1 MSHPMARLR
10 RALRPASAWLPASMP
25 IAASPST
32 SIIALALALGAA
44 LGGACRNEPRA
55 AEAADRL
62 VVARSVDAASLD
74 PARAA
79 DIESLEV
86 AEQIYDRLVRFAPG
100 RLDPEPDLAT
110 SWTVSDDG
118 TVWTFELR
126 PDVRFHDG
134 TPFNAD
140 AVVFSFERQIVAD
153 HPAHEADFVWIRSYH
168 NIRRVIALGPLRVQ
182 FEIDRPYAPFLAN
195 LAMGPAAIVSPTAVR
210 RLGGQFGS
218 HPVGTG
224 PYRFVEWIPGDRI
237 TLERNPRYWD
247 RPARIRY
254 LVLLALPDSRQRLQ
268 ALESGAADVI
278 QQLAPDDLSLVRLH
292 PDLKLLTA
300 PAALVSYLAL
310 NTQRRPL
317 NDPRIRRAIA
327 HAIRRD
333 ALVKLIYQGLGI
345 PAIGPL
351 PPNVWGA
358 RSDVVTYP
366 YDPER
371 ARELLAEAG
380 WPGLSA
386 TPLKLYAPSVPRQDM
401 PAPERVANMIKVCL
415 AEVGIPVKVILNDP
429 EEHQRA
435 LWAGE
440 HDLALHGW
448 FNDNGDPDNF
458 LYTLLDSDNTMG
470 ARPSNIAFYSNSWF
484 HDIIGM
490 AQRTTDRTERE
501 RLYSQAQ
508 AIVATDVPWVP
519 LAHSE
524 VVFAVR
530 SNIKGLVVQPSA
542 MGLYRFAERA
552 P

>member
-1 MSHPMARLR
+1 MKV
-10 RALRPASAWLPASMP
+10 RAA
-25 IAASPST
+25 I
-32 SIIALALALGAA
+32 ALGALA
-44 LGGACRNEPRA
+44 TA
-55 AEAADRL
+55 AASCQGTPPAVQAADRL
-62 VVARSVDAASLD
+62 VVARSSDAVNLD
-74 PARAA
+74 PARAN

-86 AEQIYDRLVRFAPG
+86 AEQVYGRLVRFAPG
-100 RLDPEPDLAT
+100 RLEPEPDLAT
-110 SWTVSDDG
+110 SWSVSSDG

-126 PDVRFHDG
+126 PDVTFHDG
-134 TPFNAD
+134 TAFDAD
-140 AVVFSFERQIVAD
+140 AVVFSFERQLRAD
-153 HPAHEADFVWIRSYH
+153 HPAHEPDFVWSRAFH
-168 NIRRVIALGPLRVQ
+168 NIRRVTALGRLRVQ

-195 LAMGPAAIVSPTAVR
+195 LAMGPAAIVSPTAVK
-210 RLGGQFGS
+210 RLGSKFGS
-218 HPVGTG
+218 NPVGTG
-224 PYRFVEWIPGDRI
+224 PYRFVEWIPGERI
-237 TLERNPRYWD
+237 TLERNDRYWD
-247 RPARIRY
+247 HPPRIRY
-254 LVLLALPDSRQRLQ
+254 LVLLTLPDSRERLQ

-278 QQLAPDDLSLVRLH
+278 QQLAPDDLSLVSLH
-292 PDLKLLTA
+292 PDLKLATA
-300 PAALVSYLAL
+300 PASLVSYLAM

-327 HAIRRD
+327 HGIRRD

-366 YDPER
+366 YDLSKAR
-371 ARELLAEAG
+371 ALLAEAG
-380 WPGLSA
+380 WKAGTGPR
-386 TPLKLYAPSVPRQDM
+386 LKLLAPNVPRQYM
-401 PAPERVANMIKVCL
+401 PAPDRVANTIKMSL
-415 AEVGIPVKVILNDP
+415 AEIGIAVDVVLNDP

-458 LYTLLDSDNTMG
+458 LYTLLDSDNAMG
-470 ARPSNIAFYSNSWF
+470 GRPSNVAFYANSWF
-484 HDIIGM
+484 HDVIGM

-508 AIVATDVPWVP
+508 AILATDVPWVP
-519 LAHSE
+519 LAHSK

-530 SNIKGLVVQPSA
+530 ANLKGLVVQPSA
-542 MGLYRFAERA
+542 MGLYRWVERV

>member
-1 MSHPMARLR
+1 
-10 RALRPASAWLPASMP
+10 
-25 IAASPST
+25 
-32 SIIALALALGAA
+32 
-44 LGGACRNEPRA
+44 
-55 AEAADRL
+55 
-62 VVARSVDAASLD
+62 VARSTDAVNLD
-74 PARAA
+74 PARAN

-86 AEQIYDRLVRFAPG
+86 AEQIYGRLVRFAPG
-100 RLDPEPDLAT
+100 RLEPEPDLAI

-126 PDVRFHDG
+126 PNVEFHDG

-140 AVVFSFERQIVAD
+140 AVVFSFERQLIAD
-153 HPAHEADFVWIRSYH
+153 HPAHEPDFVWARAYH
-168 NIRRVIALGPLRVQ
+168 NIRRVQALGPLRVQ

-210 RLGGQFGS
+210 RLRGRFGS
-218 HPVGTG
+218 QPVGTG

-237 TLERNPRYWD
+237 TLERNDRYWD

-254 LVLLALPDSRQRLQ
+254 LVLLTLPDSRERLQ

-278 QQLAPDDLSLVRLH
+278 QQPAPDDLSLVRLH
-292 PDLKLLTA
+292 PDLKLATA

-358 RSDVVTYP
+358 RSDVVTYN
-366 YDPER
+366 YDPVR
-371 ARELLAEAG
+371 ARRLLAEGG
-380 WPGLSA
+380 WRGMGS
-386 TPLKLYAPSVPRQDM
+386 TPLKLFAPSAPRQYM
-401 PAPERVANMIKVCL
+401 PAPERVANMIKVSL
-415 AEVGIPVKVILNDP
+415 AEVGIPVEVILNEP

-440 HDLALHGW
+440 HDMALHGW

-458 LYTLLDSDNTMG
+458 LYTLLDPDNTTG

-508 AIVATDVPWVP
+508 AIVAADVPWVP
-519 LAHSE
+519 LAHSK
-524 VVFAVR
+524 VVFAMR
-530 SNIKGLVVQPSA
+530 ADIKGLVVQPSA
-542 MGLYRFAERA
+542 MGLYRWAERV

>member
-1 MSHPMARLR
+1 MKTFVA
-10 RALRPASAWLPASMP
+10 
-25 IAASPST
+25 
-32 SIIALALALGAA
+32 IALAAVATMAISGCQGTPPAA
-44 LGGACRNEPRA
+44 Q
-55 AEAADRL
+55 AADRL
-62 VVARSVDAASLD
+62 VVARSSDAVNLD
-74 PARAA
+74 PARAN

-86 AEQIYDRLVRFAPG
+86 AEQVYGRLVRFAPG
-100 RLDPEPDLAT
+100 RLEPEPDLAT
-110 SWTVSDDG
+110 SWSVSSDG

-126 PDVRFHDG
+126 PDITFHDG
-134 TPFNAD
+134 TPFDAD
-140 AVVFSFERQIVAD
+140 AVVFSFERQLRAD
-153 HPAHEADFVWIRSYH
+153 HPAHEPDFVWSRAFH
-168 NIRRVIALGPLRVQ
+168 NIRRVTALGRLRVQ

-195 LAMGPAAIVSPTAVR
+195 LAMGPAAIVSPAAVKR
-210 RLGGQFGS
+210 YGSKFGS
-218 HPVGTG
+218 NPVGTG
-224 PYRFVEWIPGDRI
+224 PYRFVEWIPGERI
-237 TLERNPRYWD
+237 TLERNAQYWD
-247 RPARIRY
+247 HPPRIRY
-254 LVLLALPDSRQRLQ
+254 LVLSTLPDSRERLQ

-278 QQLAPDDLSLVRLH
+278 QQLAPDDLPLVSLH
-292 PDLKLLTA
+292 PDLKLATA
-300 PAALVSYLAL
+300 PAALVSYLAM

-366 YDPER
+366 YDLSR
-371 ARELLAEAG
+371 ARALLAEAG
-380 WPGLSA
+380 WKGAGGPA
-386 TPLKLYAPSVPRQDM
+386 LKLLAPNVPRQYM
-401 PAPERVANMIKVCL
+401 PAPERVANTIKMSL
-415 AEVGIPVKVILNDP
+415 AEIGIPVDVVLNDP

-470 ARPSNIAFYSNSWF
+470 GRPSNIAFYANSWF
-484 HDIIGM
+484 HDVIGM

-508 AIVATDVPWVP
+508 AILATDVPWVP
-519 LAHSE
+519 LAHSK

-530 SNIKGLVVQPSA
+530 ANLKGLVVQPSA
-542 MGLYRFAERA
+542 MGLYRWVERV

>member
-1 MSHPMARLR
+1 LRAACRGRSRLGGV
-10 RALRPASAWLPASMP
+10 ALLC
-25 IAASPST
+25 
-32 SIIALALALGAA
+32 ALGACRSA
-44 LGGACRNEPRA
+44 QPLPGGP
-55 AEAADRL
+55 ADRL
-62 VVARSVDAASLD
+62 VVARSTDAVSLD
-74 PARAA
+74 PARTN
-79 DIESLEV
+79 DLESLEV
-86 AEQIYDRLVRFAPG
+86 AEQVYGRLVRFSPG
-100 RLDPEPDLAT
+100 RLEPEPDLAT
-110 SWTVSDDG
+110 SWTVSADG
-118 TVWTFELR
+118 TIWTFELR
-126 PDVRFHDG
+126 PNMHFQDG
-134 TPFNAD
+134 TPVDAE
-140 AVVFSFERQIVAD
+140 AVVFSFERQIIPE
-153 HPAHEADFVWIRSYH
+153 HPHHEADFVWTRAYH
-168 NIRRVIALGPLRVQ
+168 NIRRVRADGPLRVQ

-195 LAMGPAAIVSPTAVR
+195 LAMGPAAIVSPTAVKKW
-210 RLGGQFGS
+210 GHEFGR
-218 HPVGTG
+218 HPVGSG

-237 TLERNPRYWD
+237 TLERNPTYWD
-247 RPARIRY
+247 QPARTRY
-254 LVLLALPDSRQRLQ
+254 LVLLAMADSKQRLQ

-278 QQLAPDDLSLVRLH
+278 QQLAPDDLPLVRLH
-292 PDLKLLTA
+292 PDLRLAMA
-300 PAALVSYLAL
+300 PAALVSYLAM

-327 HAIRRD
+327 HGIRRD

-366 YDPER
+366 YDLSR
-371 ARELLAEAG
+371 ARALLAEAG
-380 WPGLSA
+380 WKGAGGP
-386 TPLKLYAPSVPRQDM
+386 PLKLLAPNVPRQYM
-401 PAPERVANMIKVCL
+401 PAPERVANTIKMSL
-415 AEVGIPVKVILNDP
+415 AEIGIPVDVVLNDP

-470 ARPSNIAFYSNSWF
+470 GRPSNIAFYANSWF
-484 HDIIGM
+484 HDVIGM

-508 AIVATDVPWVP
+508 AILATDVPWVP
-519 LAHSE
+519 LAHSK

-530 SNIKGLVVQPSA
+530 ANLKGLVVQPSA
-542 MGLYRFAERA
+542 MGLYRWVERV

>member
-1 MSHPMARLR
+1 MRAR
-10 RALRPASAWLPASMP
+10 
-25 IAASPST
+25 AAVRVDVAT
-32 SIIALALALGAA
+32 AVVAALALAPACQGNPPAA
-44 LGGACRNEPRA
+44 Q
-55 AEAADRL
+55 AADRL
-62 VVARSVDAASLD
+62 VVARSSDAVNLD
-74 PARAA
+74 PARAN

-86 AEQIYDRLVRFAPG
+86 AEQVYGRLVRFAPG
-100 RLDPEPDLAT
+100 RLEPEPDLAT
-110 SWTVSDDG
+110 SWSVSADG

-126 PDVRFHDG
+126 PGVTFHDG
-134 TPFNAD
+134 TPFDAD
-140 AVVFSFERQIVAD
+140 AVVFSFERQLLTD
-153 HPAHEADFVWIRSYH
+153 HPAHEPDFVWSHAYH
-168 NIRRVIALGPLRVQ
+168 NIRRVVAQGRLRVQ

-195 LAMGPAAIVSPTAVR
+195 LAMGPAAIVSPAAVR
-210 RLGGQFGS
+210 RLGSKFGS

-237 TLERNPRYWD
+237 TLERNQQYWD
-247 RPARIRY
+247 RPPRIRY
-254 LVLLALPDSRQRLQ
+254 LVLLTLPDSRERLQ

-292 PDLKLLTA
+292 PDLKLATA

-327 HAIRRD
+327 HGIRRD
-333 ALVKLIYQGLGI
+333 ALVKLVYQGLGI

-366 YDPER
+366 YDP
-371 ARELLAEAG
+371 ARSRQLLADSG
-380 WPGLSA
+380 WRGSSA
-386 TPLKLYAPSVPRQDM
+386 TPLKLYAPSSPRQYM
-401 PAPERVANMIKVCL
+401 PAPDRVANMIKVSL
-415 AEVGIPVKVILNDP
+415 GEIGIPVEVILNDP

-435 LWAGE
+435 LWAGK

-470 ARPSNIAFYSNSWF
+470 GRPSNIAFYSNSWF
-484 HDIIGM
+484 HDVIGM

-519 LAHSE
+519 LAHSQ
-524 VVFAVR
+524 VVFATR
-530 SNIKGLVVQPSA
+530 ADLKGLVVQPSA
-542 MGLYRFAERA
+542 MGLYRWVERV